1 MGHIKGHECGRNLKR
16 KKGLRDPFI
25 NVKGYM

>member
-1 MGHIKGHECGRNLKR
+1 MGHIKGHKCGRNPKT